1 MSRCTGIGIRGR
13 GFGPYSAVAGVTHTA
28 MVTTVSAYWRPDST
42 DFAFELLER
51 PRAVVVGGGTT
62 LHGRPPGDPVEV
74 VDLQALHLNGIEAV
88 PDGWLCIGAMATY
101 HQLAGSPAVPAVIR
115 EAARHEQPSTLR
127 AQATLGGC
135 IATGDWESEL
145 LAALLVHDAVV
156 HLGNRTT
163 PVERSLEDVLD
174 GLPLDAG
181 TIITGVTI
189 NTAGHAATARAART
203 RADRPIV
210 AAVVRVVGARRRAAL
225 TGVAATP
232 ILVDTA
238 DGLDPPGDFRGSA
251 DYRRALA
258 RTLLARAGEAV
269 R

>member
-1 MSRCTGIGIRGR
+1 MTK
-13 GFGPYSAVAGVTHTA
+13 
-28 MVTTVSAYWRPDST
+28 VSAYWRPDST

-51 PRAVVVGGGTT
+51 PNAIVLGGGTA
-62 LHGRPPGDPVEV
+62 LIARPPGEAVEV
-74 VDLQALHLNGIEAV
+74 VDLQALHLNGIEPLTGGAV
-88 PDGWLCIGAMATY
+88 RIGATATY
-101 HQLAGSPAVPAVIR
+101 HQLAGNPAVPAVVR

-127 AQATLGGC
+127 AQATVGGC

-156 HLGNRTT
+156 HLGSRTALA
-163 PVERSLEDVLD
+163 ERSLEDVLAD
-174 GLPLDAG
+174 LPLAAG

-189 NTAGHAATARAART
+189 DTTGVAALARAART

-210 AAVVRVVGARRRAAL
+210 AAVVRVAGSLRRAAL
-225 TGVAATP
+225 TGVATTP

-238 DGLDPPGDFRGSA
+238 DGLDPPGDFRGAA

-258 RTLLARAGEAV
+258 RTLLARAGEAI